1 MAMKVSEIYDRL
13 EGRTDGQERMPVAVG
28 DLFLHEDD
36 AYRLVQCGRDSIVL
50 VGPSKISEGWHIKVS
65 NPEALTE
72 IEARRVLI
80 AITSTGKPERVSDG
94 LTIEQIYAPV
104 EDVEPIKI
112 RQYFVCYGRAYT
124 LVRDS
129 GNKVILCT
137 VGGEWHGWAG
147 WSEVVDALNITRAEW
162 EDIIGHSTKPVI
174 RVSWQELTTFYKKC
188 LGL

>member
-13 EGRTDGQERMPVAVG
+13 EGRTNGQMPMPVAIGDEIQVTTLPYPFKLIGLPGMRSVG
-28 DLFLHEDD
+28 GLYGDE
-36 AYRLVQCGRDSIVL
+36 S
-50 VGPSKISEGWHIKVS
+50 KVS
-65 NPEALTE
+65 LEITDVPDIHRLTKSE
-72 IEARRVLI
+72 VRKLSFLGDD
-80 AITSTGKPERVSDG
+80 TRVSDG
-94 LTIEQIYAPV
+94 LTIEQIYAPAV
-104 EDVEPIKI
+104 DVEPIKI

-129 GNKVILCT
+129 GNKVILST